1 MCKLHHL
8 QYLTFRL
15 NHFHN
20 SAGGRNLTRNFL
32 SFLAL
37 NLLLSNAIDAF
48 PSNNTNQCKEGWEI
62 LGNKKCYLIQ
72 SGPNAKK
79 WGEAKS
85 FCEEQEAEL
94 FLPVSAK
101 EEADL

>member
-1 MCKLHHL
+1 MQQSPLSQLHSSTL
-8 QYLTFRL
+8 ASGSQLPL
-15 NHFHN
+15 NSIGASTVQLGKSMN
-20 SAGGRNLTRNFL
+20 
-32 SFLAL
+32 
-37 NLLLSNAIDAF
+37 LLSNAIDAF
-48 PSNNTNQCKEGWEI
+48 PSNNTNQCKEGWET

-72 SGPNAKK
+72 SVPNAKK

-85 FCEEQEAEL
+85 FCEEQETEL